1 MEHSENVKTIHKIRS
16 THHPSDIGYAGKC
29 TMCGNQSTAI
39 MKFLVL
45 IGILSFQC
53 TAMQLVAQSR
63 DIRAH
68 AEYGTSEGELRLKYE
83 FYHDMWSERDV
94 KHGRYCEWQTKDR
107 IQMTGFYFDGL
118 QDSLWQYYY
127 GNGAQK
133 EKSWWAE
140 GERHGKTSSYSK
152 KGKLQNERYYSHG
165 ICNGLGTD
173 YFPNGKVKAIR
184 QYQSGDLH
192 GNVTTYNRKG
202 IRKDIY
208 KYQEGKRV
216 KEKAEKDPKT
226 PKQAHPENP
235 EPVKRQDPKKTQE
248 PKEIQKPKEK
258 RQPKERMHKTNS
270 ADAGITLFVGP
281 PQHPACGP
289 TNDIVPPHPKT
300 LFVGPPQHPACGPTN
315 DIFPLHN
322 PACGPT
328 NDIGPPQTPTKRNIK
343 TSNPK

>member
-1 MEHSENVKTIHKIRS
+1 MEYTAKVVTIHKMRP
-16 THHPSDIGYAGKC
+16 THHPNALGRSQPC
-29 TMCGNQSTAI
+29 MTTGNQNTAI
-39 MKFLVL
+39 LKQLVL
-45 IGILSFQC
+45 IGILSSHV
-53 TAMQLVAQSR
+53 TLTHLAAQSR

-152 KGKLQNERYYSHG
+152 KGKLRSERYYSQG

-173 YFPNGKVKAIR
+173 YYPNGKVKAIL

-192 GNVTTYNRKG
+192 GNVTTYNRNG
-202 IRKDIY
+202 IRKDSH

-216 KEKAEKDPKT
+216 KEKAEKDPKRT
-226 PKQAHPENP
+226 KESTKAPNENQA
-235 EPVKRQDPKKTQE
+235 PVKSQDPNKTRE
-248 PKEIQKPKEK
+248 PKEIQT
-258 RQPKERMHKTNS
+258 PKERVHKTNS

-289 TNDIVPPHPKT
+289 TNDI
-300 LFVGPPQHPACGPTN
+300 GPPQHPACGPTN
-315 DIFPLHN
+315 DIGPSQQ
-322 PACGPT
+322 PA
-328 NDIGPPQTPTKRNIK
+328 DRNIK
-343 TSNPK
+343 ATNPK